1 MRIKFD
7 YLIIKNM
14 VAYSISEDWF
24 Y

>member
-1 MRIKFD
+1 MRIKSD